1 MWCSSRQHGFP
12 YLWSTRIG
20 SANSREVK
28 LLFLDVVNEFN
39 PGDGESGMSEVLK
52 KPAWTSLSD

>member
-1 MWCSSRQHGFP
+1 
-12 YLWSTRIG
+12 
-20 SANSREVK
+20 